1 MLLKCIEKGDDN
13 KWFFFHLTC
22 FGYIKSLKNYSFG
35 TTIKLRKVLKHIMN
49 YCIRE
54 KKLYFLWTLTV
65 FGIIGQKYF
74 TDSVLVSLR
83 IAQCPMLKM
92 VLFIQESLIK
102 IDCFYLYLSIIPHKN
117 KTNSVCNLCTAVQH
131 PSEYCNHV
139 QYRNIRVEDPDTF
152 EFFQSEY

>member
-1 MLLKCIEKGDDN
+1 
-13 KWFFFHLTC
+13 
-22 FGYIKSLKNYSFG
+22 
-35 TTIKLRKVLKHIMN
+35 MN

-139 QYRNIRVEDPDTF
+139 QYRNIRVEDPKAAGYVWVFPIRILADKKDNRKCWWNQKYLVCSVTKVQPWY
-152 EFFQSEY
+152 EKIII